1 MLEKLCSRGS
11 WLKCEGFRD
20 RCASDR
26 EVARRPELALESR
39 PFSFR
44 NRARTSEAVH
54 VFERRAGAFLCLCRQ
69 TVERLNIG
77 NQNEEQGILG
87 KKLEGYPGVLES
99 ALIISEIDVSS
110 GRKLMGLGQEPR
122 PRIGGHKR
130 LGKLRPPPGLA
141 FPVKRQKG
149 LTLFGVRD
157 LVDDPRRLSI
167 LNCEH
172 CVKLL
177 RHLLGTSRQ

>member
-1 MLEKLCSRGS
+1 MLEKPCSRGS

-99 ALIISEIDVSS
+99 ALVISEIDVSS
-110 GRKLMGLGQEPR
+110 GRKLMGLIAGEHHR
-122 PRIGGHKR
+122 
-130 LGKLRPPPGLA
+130 
-141 FPVKRQKG
+141 
-149 LTLFGVRD
+149 GVRRLPCT
-157 LVDDPRRLSI
+157 LVIRDSCGARAGRAL
-167 LNCEH
+167 
-172 CVKLL
+172 V
-177 RHLLGTSRQ
+177 